1 MLNEYK
7 DKIEL
12 QKEVL
17 AALPRNN
24 NKNNK
29 IYKAKVEEMLK
40 EYQVDKEV
48 VEEEITKRRNRYL
61 SLEDDPNIDKLT
73 KNIELLLPQ
82 IPLLNKYNSSYEKSN
97 LDIILYELG
106 HFYKTDLDKVNKDI
120 NRALEVFSLV
130 GIPLSIEDFNYS
142 YYSGNYM
149 KRFLS
154 NEVNDDILKKDFE
167 EIYWKCPDIITH
179 ITLNFKY
186 LYYKNKKKFDLYY
199 DHLVKELTSKKV
211 LEEYQE
217 LYRNRSTLIRNNAY
231 ILQNN
236 FIEGKLNISDYSLD
250 KVSKAYKYVIEFSPS
265 EKINKD
271 IKKLYHSIIEYK
283 NYLEFDYI
291 INDIKALYKD
301 KDKYKNIYSTKKK
314 EIDKLERNIIKKN
327 KKIFK
332 LVSKNKIDK
341 IDVLNS
347 KVNTNIN
354 NLKNLYEELERNYFL
369 ERISSLEEDTTIYD
383 IFLLVDSN
391 YNYLIELLKNK
402 DIDISEINKLRLFV
416 YNPYNY
422 ILNNILI
429 SEDKDI
435 SMLIMDRY
443 NLFGFNLTKDKL
455 DKDNIDNLIKELE
468 IILNSIVMNKNR
480 ITDSRIKFIKD
491 TNNI

>member
-29 IYKAKVEEMLK
+29 LYKAKVEEMLK

-149 KRFLS
+149 KKFLS
-154 NEVNDDILKKDFE
+154 NQDNDILKTDFE

-186 LYYKNKKKFDLYY
+186 LYYKNKKKFDIYY
-199 DHLVKELTSKKV
+199 DNLVNNLLSKYIYNEYKELYKN
-211 LEEYQE
+211 
-217 LYRNRSTLIRNNAY
+217 RNILIRNNAY
-231 ILQNN
+231 LLQNN
-236 FIEGKLNISDYSLD
+236 FLEGKLNISDYSLD
-250 KVSKAYKYVIEFSPS
+250 KVSKAYKYVIEGAPN

-468 IILNSIVMNKNR
+468 IILNSIVMNRNR

>member
-1 MLNEYK
+1 M
-7 DKIEL
+7 
-12 QKEVL
+12 
-17 AALPRNN
+17 
-24 NKNNK
+24 
-29 IYKAKVEEMLK
+29 
-40 EYQVDKEV
+40 
-48 VEEEITKRRNRYL
+48 
-61 SLEDDPNIDKLT
+61 
-73 KNIELLLPQ
+73 
-82 IPLLNKYNSSYEKSN
+82 
-97 LDIILYELG
+97 
-106 HFYKTDLDKVNKDI
+106 
-120 NRALEVFSLV
+120 
-130 GIPLSIEDFNYS
+130 
-142 YYSGNYM
+142 
-149 KRFLS
+149 
-154 NEVNDDILKKDFE
+154 
-167 EIYWKCPDIITH
+167 
-179 ITLNFKY
+179 NFKY

-347 KVNTNIN
+347 NVNTNIN

>member
-1 MLNEYK
+1 
-7 DKIEL
+7 
-12 QKEVL
+12 
-17 AALPRNN
+17 
-24 NKNNK
+24 
-29 IYKAKVEEMLK
+29 
-40 EYQVDKEV
+40 
-48 VEEEITKRRNRYL
+48 
-61 SLEDDPNIDKLT
+61 
-73 KNIELLLPQ
+73 
-82 IPLLNKYNSSYEKSN
+82 
-97 LDIILYELG
+97 
-106 HFYKTDLDKVNKDI
+106 
-120 NRALEVFSLV
+120 
-130 GIPLSIEDFNYS
+130 
-142 YYSGNYM
+142 M
-149 KRFLS
+149 K
-154 NEVNDDILKKDFE
+154 
-167 EIYWKCPDIITH
+167 
-179 ITLNFKY
+179 
-186 LYYKNKKKFDLYY
+186 LYY
-199 DHLVKELTSKKV
+199 
-211 LEEYQE
+211 
-217 LYRNRSTLIRNNAY
+217 
-231 ILQNN
+231 
-236 FIEGKLNISDYSLD
+236 
-250 KVSKAYKYVIEFSPS
+250 
-265 EKINKD
+265 
-271 IKKLYHSIIEYK
+271 SIIEYK

-291 INDIKALYKD
+291 INDIKSLYKD

-314 EIDKLERNIIKKN
+314 EIDKLERNIIKNN

-354 NLKNLYEELERNYFL
+354 NLKNLYEDLERNYFL

-402 DIDISEINKLRLFV
+402 DIDINEINKLRLFV

>member
-7 DKIEL
+7 NKIEL

-29 IYKAKVEEMLK
+29 LYKAKVEEMLK

-61 SLEDDPNIDKLT
+61 FLEYDKNID
-73 KNIELLLPQ
+73 NITNKINELLPQ
-82 IPLLNKYNSSYEKSN
+82 LPLLNKYNSSYEKSN

-106 HFYKTDLDKVNKDI
+106 HFYKNDLDKVNTDI
-120 NRALEVFSLV
+120 KKAIDIFSLV
-130 GIPLSIEDFNYS
+130 GVPLSEDNFNYS
-142 YYSGNYM
+142 YYSSIYM
-149 KRFLS
+149 KKFLS
-154 NEVNDDILKKDFE
+154 NQDNDILKTDFE

-186 LYYKNKKKFDLYY
+186 LYYKNKKKFDIYY
-199 DHLVKELTSKKV
+199 DNLVNNLLSKDIYNEYKELYKN
-211 LEEYQE
+211 
-217 LYRNRSTLIRNNAY
+217 RNILIRNNAY
-231 ILQNN
+231 LLQNN
-236 FIEGKLNISDYSLD
+236 FLEGKLNISDYSLD
-250 KVSKAYKYVIEFSPS
+250 KVSKAYKYVIEGAPN

-291 INDIKALYKD
+291 INDIKALYKE

-314 EIDKLERNIIKKN
+314 EIDKIERNIIKNN
-327 KKIFK
+327 KKVLK

-341 IDVLNS
+341 IDILNN
-347 KVNTNIN
+347 KINNDIN

-391 YNYLIELLKNK
+391 YNYLIELLKK
-402 DIDISEINKLRLFV
+402 KEIDINEIYKLRLFV

-429 SEDKDI
+429 LDDKDI

-468 IILNSIVMNKNR
+468 IILNSIVMNNNR
-480 ITDSRIKFIKD
+480 ITESRIKFIKD
-491 TNNI
+491 TNNLL

>member
-1 MLNEYK
+1 M
-7 DKIEL
+7 
-12 QKEVL
+12 
-17 AALPRNN
+17 
-24 NKNNK
+24 
-29 IYKAKVEEMLK
+29 
-40 EYQVDKEV
+40 
-48 VEEEITKRRNRYL
+48 
-61 SLEDDPNIDKLT
+61 
-73 KNIELLLPQ
+73 
-82 IPLLNKYNSSYEKSN
+82 
-97 LDIILYELG
+97 
-106 HFYKTDLDKVNKDI
+106 
-120 NRALEVFSLV
+120 
-130 GIPLSIEDFNYS
+130 
-142 YYSGNYM
+142 
-149 KRFLS
+149 
-154 NEVNDDILKKDFE
+154 
-167 EIYWKCPDIITH
+167 
-179 ITLNFKY
+179 NFKY

-265 EKINKD
+265 EKINND
-271 IKKLYHSIIEYK
+271 ILKLYHSIIEYK
-283 NYLEFDYI
+283 NYLGFDYI
-291 INDIKALYKD
+291 INDIKSLYKD

-341 IDVLNS
+341 IDVL
-347 KVNTNIN
+347 NTNIN

>member
-29 IYKAKVEEMLK
+29 LYKAKVEEMLK

-61 SLEDDPNIDKLT
+61 SLEYDKNID
-73 KNIELLLPQ
+73 NITNKINELLPQ
-82 IPLLNKYNSSYEKSN
+82 LPLLNKYNSSYEKSN

-106 HFYKTDLDKVNKDI
+106 HFYKTDLDKVNTDI
-120 NRALEVFSLV
+120 KKAIDIFSLV

-142 YYSGNYM
+142 YYSGIYM
-149 KRFLS
+149 KKFLS
-154 NEVNDDILKKDFE
+154 NQDNDILKTDFE

-186 LYYKNKKKFDLYY
+186 LYYKNKKKFDIYY
-199 DHLVKELTSKKV
+199 DNLVNNLLSKDIYNEYKELYKN
-211 LEEYQE
+211 
-217 LYRNRSTLIRNNAY
+217 RNILIRNNAY
-231 ILQNN
+231 LLQNN
-236 FIEGKLNISDYSLD
+236 FLEGKLNISDYSLD
-250 KVSKAYKYVIEFSPS
+250 KVSKAYKYVIEGAPS

-291 INDIKALYKD
+291 INDIKSLYKD

>member
-1 MLNEYK
+1 
-7 DKIEL
+7 
-12 QKEVL
+12 
-17 AALPRNN
+17 
-24 NKNNK
+24 
-29 IYKAKVEEMLK
+29 
-40 EYQVDKEV
+40 
-48 VEEEITKRRNRYL
+48 
-61 SLEDDPNIDKLT
+61 
-73 KNIELLLPQ
+73 
-82 IPLLNKYNSSYEKSN
+82 
-97 LDIILYELG
+97 
-106 HFYKTDLDKVNKDI
+106 
-120 NRALEVFSLV
+120 
-130 GIPLSIEDFNYS
+130 
-142 YYSGNYM
+142 M
-149 KRFLS
+149 K
-154 NEVNDDILKKDFE
+154 
-167 EIYWKCPDIITH
+167 
-179 ITLNFKY
+179 
-186 LYYKNKKKFDLYY
+186 LYY
-199 DHLVKELTSKKV
+199 
-211 LEEYQE
+211 
-217 LYRNRSTLIRNNAY
+217 
-231 ILQNN
+231 
-236 FIEGKLNISDYSLD
+236 
-250 KVSKAYKYVIEFSPS
+250 
-265 EKINKD
+265 
-271 IKKLYHSIIEYK
+271 SIIEYK

-291 INDIKALYKD
+291 INDIKTLY

-314 EIDKLERNIIKKN
+314 EIDKLERNIIKNN
-327 KKIFK
+327 KKIFR

-347 KVNTNIN
+347 KVNANIN

>member
-29 IYKAKVEEMLK
+29 LYKAKVEEMLK

-61 SLEDDPNIDKLT
+61 SLEYDKNID
-73 KNIELLLPQ
+73 NITNKINELLPQ
-82 IPLLNKYNSSYEKSN
+82 LPLLNKYNSSYEKSN

-106 HFYKTDLDKVNKDI
+106 HFYKNDLDKVNTDI
-120 NRALEVFSLV
+120 KKAIDIFSLV
-130 GIPLSIEDFNYS
+130 GVPLSEDNFNYS
-142 YYSGNYM
+142 YYSSIYM
-149 KRFLS
+149 KKFLS
-154 NEVNDDILKKDFE
+154 NQDNDILKTDFE

-186 LYYKNKKKFDLYY
+186 LYYKNKKKFDIYY
-199 DHLVKELTSKKV
+199 DNLVNNLLSKDIYN
-211 LEEYQE
+211 EYQE

-231 ILQNN
+231 LLQNN
-236 FIEGKLNISDYSLD
+236 FLEGKLNISDYSLD
-250 KVSKAYKYVIEFSPS
+250 KVSKAYKYVIEGAPN

-291 INDIKALYKD
+291 INDIKALYKE

-314 EIDKLERNIIKKN
+314 EIDKIERNIIKKN

-341 IDVLNS
+341 IDILNN
-347 KVNTNIN
+347 KINNDIN

-383 IFLLVDSN
+383 IFLLVNSN
-391 YNYLIELLKNK
+391 YNYLIELLKK
-402 DIDISEINKLRLFV
+402 KEIDINEIYKLRLFV

-429 SEDKDI
+429 LDDKDI

-468 IILNSIVMNKNR
+468 IILNSIVMNNNR
-480 ITDSRIKFIKD
+480 ITESRIKFIKD
-491 TNNI
+491 TNNLL

>member
-1 MLNEYK
+1 M
-7 DKIEL
+7 
-12 QKEVL
+12 
-17 AALPRNN
+17 
-24 NKNNK
+24 
-29 IYKAKVEEMLK
+29 
-40 EYQVDKEV
+40 VD
-48 VEEEITKRRNRYL
+48 
-61 SLEDDPNIDKLT
+61 
-73 KNIELLLPQ
+73 
-82 IPLLNKYNSSYEKSN
+82 
-97 LDIILYELG
+97 
-106 HFYKTDLDKVNKDI
+106 
-120 NRALEVFSLV
+120 
-130 GIPLSIEDFNYS
+130 
-142 YYSGNYM
+142 
-149 KRFLS
+149 
-154 NEVNDDILKKDFE
+154 
-167 EIYWKCPDIITH
+167 
-179 ITLNFKY
+179 
-186 LYYKNKKKFDLYY
+186 
-199 DHLVKELTSKKV
+199 
-211 LEEYQE
+211 
-217 LYRNRSTLIRNNAY
+217 
-231 ILQNN
+231 
-236 FIEGKLNISDYSLD
+236 
-250 KVSKAYKYVIEFSPS
+250 
-265 EKINKD
+265 
-271 IKKLYHSIIEYK
+271 
-283 NYLEFDYI
+283 
-291 INDIKALYKD
+291 
-301 KDKYKNIYSTKKK
+301 IYSKTQ
-314 EIDKLERNIIKKN
+314 
-327 KKIFK
+327 
-332 LVSKNKIDK
+332 NKIDK